1 MKKSLLLAGIIIFPA
16 ILRAQQNKLSLD
28 EVVVTANKFDQKAS
42 QTGKVVTVISQD
54 ELARSSGKTLGM
66 LLNEQA
72 GMTINGSSESPGTNQ
87 TVYLRGSDPKYTL
100 IMIDGIPVND
110 VSYNDYKFDLNLIP
124 LAAIERIEI
133 MRGGY
138 ASLYGSGAT
147 AGVINIITKKGGEKP
162 FNATA
167 GFSGGSYGTFREQA
181 GFNGHTKHM
190 DYNVQLQNLDS
201 KGFSSALDSTGHQ
214 GFDKDGFHRQSV
226 YANFGI
232 HPNDQWTIRPFVNFA
247 HEKGDMDADAFTDDK
262 DYYYTS
268 TFFQTGLNTR
278 YTFTRG
284 DINIKYSFNP
294 IQRRYLNDSSDGSGY
309 EKDKYQSFVHTADIF
324 GHLIINPHVS
334 LLLGNYIRLEK
345 TAQTLNSINPY
356 YTGKSEL
363 SADSAQADIMS
374 IYGSLFIKT
383 NNGFHMELGGRLN
396 QHKIYGFHP
405 VFSINPSWLIRNRVK
420 LFANVASSFNSPS
433 LYQLYSIYGNRHLDP
448 ETGISYEGGIETLI
462 AHDKLKLR
470 GTAFDRNMKN
480 IIGFYDNHYV
490 NYNRQ
495 KEYGGEVELSYMIN
509 DQLRVKGYY
518 AYVNGQVT
526 VKNDRTKM
534 DSTYNNLFKRPE
546 NSGGLSVGYQVT
558 PSLYI
563 DVDGK
568 YTGACKD
575 LTFINSPNEIR
586 DLKSYILLNVYAQYT
601 LRKKYKVFLGIYNA
615 TNSHFIET
623 TGFATKG
630 FNFDAGLQWSLF

>member
-1 MKKSLLLAGIIIFPA
+1 
-16 ILRAQQNKLSLD
+16 
-28 EVVVTANKFDQKAS
+28 
-42 QTGKVVTVISQD
+42 
-54 ELARSSGKTLGM
+54 
-66 LLNEQA
+66 
-72 GMTINGSSESPGTNQ
+72 
-87 TVYLRGSDPKYTL
+87 
-100 IMIDGIPVND
+100 
-110 VSYNDYKFDLNLIP
+110 
-124 LAAIERIEI
+124 
-133 MRGGY
+133 
-138 ASLYGSGAT
+138 
-147 AGVINIITKKGGEKP
+147 
-162 FNATA
+162 
-167 GFSGGSYGTFREQA
+167 
-181 GFNGHTKHM
+181 
-190 DYNVQLQNLDS
+190 
-201 KGFSSALDSTGHQ
+201 
-214 GFDKDGFHRQSV
+214 
-226 YANFGI
+226 
-232 HPNDQWTIRPFVNFA
+232 
-247 HEKGDMDADAFTDDK
+247 
-262 DYYYTS
+262 
-268 TFFQTGLNTR
+268 
-278 YTFTRG
+278 
-284 DINIKYSFNP
+284 
-294 IQRRYLNDSSDGSGY
+294 
-309 EKDKYQSFVHTADIF
+309 
-324 GHLIINPHVS
+324 
-334 LLLGNYIRLEK
+334 
-345 TAQTLNSINPY
+345 
-356 YTGKSEL
+356 
-363 SADSAQADIMS
+363 
-374 IYGSLFIKT
+374 
-383 NNGFHMELGGRLN
+383 
-396 QHKIYGFHP
+396 
-405 VFSINPSWLIRNRVK
+405 
-420 LFANVASSFNSPS
+420 
-433 LYQLYSIYGNRHLDP
+433 LYSIYGNRHLDP